1 MSVAR
6 VHYRERQPLR
16 ATDLCQEQA
25 YHVGMRR
32 RHHIAHHGWGIVTGL
47 GVTTDAVGRFI
58 VNSGMAI
65 DGYGRELIVPEP
77 CLLPVRCFEELA
89 CDTID
94 VWLVYSR
101 RAETPPQHGRWDCG
115 PGQHT
120 RWREEARL
128 RLVPADSIDPC
139 QPPDTPVTDCTC
151 SAQEEP
157 LDDAERE
164 WPVYL
169 GRIGQPRPEDT
180 PPRRYVTLTGET
192 ITAPSGRARV
202 QVGSA
207 TSGDR
212 RFFAVQLRNETGI
225 FTDRFTINRDG
236 QTTIHGDTTLHDDLI
251 VGSLML
257 RSDDLKDSA
266 RLARTLRDAQDPL
279 TQYLRRA
286 FPVET
291 AQSLAEYRGACP
303 PSGALQVALVT
314 ELNRVL
320 DDVALYNAQR
330 FAHVR
335 LRQETDALG
344 TLLEQTP
351 QTTQNREFLQRL
363 FNRLLLEDGYPEA
376 IVRMGVTPGVEF
388 RPLAASPEEAAPWQI
403 YHAVESQ
410 DGAPIHQLRLELA
423 HPADKGEASLY
434 KLVIGHADSSGF
446 IPCLTVT
453 ADCTV
458 TVHGNLAIQGQLV
471 QRPIQ
476 ADPDDP
482 RFADALLDQWLQWT
496 TSTGTVLVPLGL
508 ELTAPAEVQAGA
520 TLNYTITVRNI
531 STRAVASVQ
540 IRGTLTVQRRG
551 RTVARQSIEE
561 DFPVLEPGQ
570 QENILREYTV
580 PRPSAPGVVIIAV
593 TALGVGP
600 AGNIVHTEAQ
610 RIVRVTVP
618 EGSEPEGVL

>member
-25 YHVGMRR
+25 YHVDMRR
-32 RHHIAHHGWGIVTGL
+32 RHSIAHHGWGIVTGL
-47 GVTTDAVGRFI
+47 GVTTDAVSRFI

-101 RAETPPQHGRWDCG
+101 RAETPPQRGRWDCG

-139 QPPDTPVTDCTC
+139 QPVDAPVTDCPC
-151 SAQEEP
+151 GAQAEP

-169 GRIGQPRPEDT
+169 GRIGQPRPEGT

-212 RFFAVQLRNETGI
+212 RFFAVQLRNETGV

-236 QTTIHGDTTLHDDLI
+236 QTTIHGDTTLHGDLI
-251 VGSLML
+251 IGSLML
-257 RSDDLKDSA
+257 RSDDLKDPA

-279 TQYLRRA
+279 TQYLRTVL
-286 FPVET
+286 PTTIEH
-291 AQSLAEYRGACP
+291 LDEYRGACP
-303 PSGALQVALVT
+303 PSDVLQVALVT
-314 ELNRVL
+314 GLNNVL
-320 DDVALYNAQR
+320 DDATLYDAQR

-335 LRQETDALG
+335 LRQETEALG
-344 TLLEQTP
+344 ELLEQSP
-351 QTTQNREFLQRL
+351 QTQNSQLLQRL

-376 IVRMGVTPGVEF
+376 IMRMGVTPGVEF
-388 RPLAASPEEAAPWQI
+388 RPLAAPPKDAAPWQI

-410 DGAPIHQLRLELA
+410 DGAPVHQLRLELA

-434 KLVIGHADSSGF
+434 KLVIGHADSNRF
-446 IPCLTVT
+446 VPCLSVT

-458 TVHGNLAIQGQLV
+458 TVHGNLVTLGQLI
-471 QRPIQ
+471 QRPVQ
-476 ADPDDP
+476 AAPDDP
-482 RFADALLDQWLQWT
+482 RLADALLDKLIQ
-496 TSTGTVLVPLGL
+496 GTIAAGVALDPLRL

-520 TLNYTITVRNI
+520 TLHYTITVRNI
-531 STRAVASVQ
+531 STRAVAQVQ
-540 IRGTLTVQRRG
+540 LRGTLTVRCHGQI
-551 RTVARQSIEE
+551 VAQQQIEE
-561 DFPVLEPGQ
+561 NIPTLAPGLQ
-570 QENILREYTV
+570 VIPKDYAV
-580 PRPSAPGVVIIAV
+580 PELSAPGVVVIDV

-600 AGNIVHTEAQ
+600 AGNSVQTAAQ
-610 RIVRVTVP
+610 PATVNITVP
-618 EGSEPEGVL
+618 EGSAPEGVL

>member
-1 MSVAR
+1 MSVTR
-6 VHYRERQPLR
+6 VHYRERQRLR
-16 ATDLCQEQA
+16 ATDLRQEQA

-32 RHHIAHHGWGIVTGL
+32 WHHIAHHGWGIVTGL
-47 GVTTDAVGRFI
+47 DVTTDAVGRFI
-58 VNSGMAI
+58 VNPGMAI

-139 QPPDTPVTDCTC
+139 QPVDAPVTDCTC
-151 SAQEEP
+151 SGQEEP
-157 LDDAERE
+157 LDDAGRE

-169 GRIGQPRPEDT
+169 GRIGQPGSEGT
-180 PPRRYVTLTGET
+180 PPRHYVTLTGET

-212 RFFAVQLRNETGI
+212 RFFAVQLRNETGA

-236 QTTIHGDTTLHDDLI
+236 HTTIHGDTTLHGDLI

-257 RSDDLKDSA
+257 CSDDLKDSA

-279 TQYLRRA
+279 TQYLRAA
-286 FPVET
+286 FSATTVRH
-291 AQSLAEYRGACP
+291 LDEYRGACP
-303 PSGALQVALVT
+303 PSSVLQAAVVT
-314 ELNRVL
+314 ELNNVL
-320 DDVALYNAQR
+320 DDAALYDAQR

-335 LRQETDALG
+335 LREETDALG
-344 TLLEQTP
+344 KLLEQPP
-351 QTTQNREFLQRL
+351 QTQNSQLLQRL

-388 RPLAASPEEAAPWQI
+388 RPLAAPPKEAAPWQI

-434 KLVIGHADSSGF
+434 KLVIGHADSNRF
-446 IPCLTVT
+446 VPCLTVT

-458 TVHGNLAIQGQLV
+458 TVHGDLVTLEQLV
-471 QRPIQ
+471 QRPVQ
-476 ADPDDP
+476 PDPDDP
-482 RFADALLDQWLQWT
+482 RFTDALLDQWLQGIAT
-496 TSTGTVLVPLGL
+496 AGVALDSLLDPLRF
-508 ELTAPAEVQAGA
+508 ELTALPAVPAGA
-520 TLNYTITVRNI
+520 TLDKPITILNI

-540 IRGTLTVQRRG
+540 VRGTLTVQSQG
-551 RTVARQSIEE
+551 QTITPAPLTLTIQA
-561 DFPVLEPGQ
+561 DFDTLEPGLHV
-570 QENILREYTV
+570 ILSNYVV
-580 PRPSAPGVVIIAV
+580 PAGSAPGVVVISV

-600 AGNIVHTEAQ
+600 AGNIVHTAAQ
-610 RIVRVTVP
+610 RTVNITVP
-618 EGSEPEGVL
+618 EG